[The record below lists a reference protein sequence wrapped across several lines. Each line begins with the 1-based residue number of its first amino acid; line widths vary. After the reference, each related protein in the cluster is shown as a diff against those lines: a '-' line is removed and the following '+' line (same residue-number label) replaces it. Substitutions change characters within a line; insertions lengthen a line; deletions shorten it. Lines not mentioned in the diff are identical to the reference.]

1 MPPDVNFRLRHNLL
15 TLLKERGLTAA
26 QLSRKTGIAK
36 QVLSDWMSGV
46 QPRKIEQLYMVA
58 RELGASIESLC
69 FAKSDEELLGNGR
82 GTVTPS
88 AGGSS
93 LPDEVFTK
101 AIFSPDEIRGRFEI
115 YMRRINDD

>member
-1 MPPDVNFRLRHNLL
+1 MPSDVNFRLRHNLL

-58 RELGASIESLC
+58 KELGVSMENLC
-69 FAKSDEELLGNGR
+69 FAKSEEELLGNGR
-82 GTVTPS
+82 GTVTQS

-93 LPDEVFTK
+93 MPDEVFTK

-115 YMRRINDD
+115 YMRRISEE